1 MFAIAAIEEWSPDPG
16 SVLCWHASAAAVEKA
31 HNAPVSPIPP
41 SYQQSQHLRRFADHA
56 KHGLDMSRLM
66 IFSWDMPGRCDK
78 RAMTFVI
85 NAHLRRHDS
94 YHSWFDITD
103 PENVV
108 RHTLANPTD
117 IAVVPHD
124 HGEMT
129 RPELR
134 EHVIG
139 TPDPRHWDGFRFG
152 IIQHAD
158 YFTFYASI
166 AHLFVD
172 PSIMGVLFAEIN
184 MMYAAVASGAPP
196 IKLPDAGRYADY
208 CVEQR
213 EYTSALTIDSH
224 EVRAW
229 IEFAQNSG
237 GSLPQFPLPL
247 GDLTVPCVG
256 EAITVTLMDELQ
268 TQRFESACV
277 AGGARFSGGVFACAA
292 LTQYELTGAESFHVI
307 TPTDTRR
314 TPTEL
319 MTTGWFTGLVPVSA
333 TVCPTSF
340 GDTALAAQKSFD
352 IGVDLARVPF
362 DRVVTLADP
371 DMGVR
376 RPQPGNLVMSFL
388 DASVAP
394 LSTVASSDLNFM
406 IFEEGRASH
415 QVSMWVTRMQ
425 SGTTATV
432 LFPKNA
438 EARESVVRYLE
449 TMRST
454 YVRVADG
461 RRHAVFAHDA
471 AM

>member
-1 MFAIAAIEEWSPDPG
+1 MFAIAAIEDWSPDPG
-16 SVLCWHASAAAVEKA
+16 TVLCWHASAAAVEKA
-31 HNAPVSPIPP
+31 RNAPVSSVPP
-41 SYQQSQHLRRFADHA
+41 SYQQMQHLRRFADHV
-56 KHGLDMSRLM
+56 KRGLDMSRLM

-78 RAMTFVI
+78 RAMTFVL
-85 NAHLRRHDS
+85 NAHLRRHDT
-94 YHSWFDITD
+94 YHSWFDFTD

-108 RHTLANPTD
+108 RHTIAKPTD
-117 IAVVPHD
+117 IAVFPTD

-129 RPELR
+129 HAELR

-172 PSIMGVLFAEIN
+172 PSIMGVLFAEIY
-184 MMYAAVASGAPP
+184 MMYATVASGAPP
-196 IKLPDAGRYADY
+196 FKLPDAGSYAEY

-213 EYTSALTIDSH
+213 QYTSGLSLDSP
-224 EVRAW
+224 EVQAW
-229 IEFAQNSG
+229 IEFAQDSG

-247 GDLTVPCVG
+247 GDLSVPCVG
-256 EAITVTLMDELQ
+256 EAVTVTLMDEHQ

-292 LTQYELTGAESFHVI
+292 LAQYELTGAESFHVI

-314 TPTEL
+314 TPTQL

-333 TVCPTSF
+333 PVSATSF
-340 GDTALAAQKSFD
+340 GETALAAQTSFD
-352 IGVDLARVPF
+352 TGVDLARVPF
-362 DRVVTLADP
+362 DRVVALATP
-371 DMGVR
+371 EMGVH
-376 RPQPGNLVMSFL
+376 RPRPGNLVMSFL

-394 LSTVASSDLNFM
+394 LSTVATSDLKFM
-406 IFEEGRASH
+406 IFEEGRPSH

-432 LFPKNA
+432 LFPNNA
-438 EARESVVRYLE
+438 EARESVSRYLE
-449 TMRST
+449 AMKSV

-461 RRHAVFAHDA
+461 RRHCVFAHNA